1 MNYNETIINND
12 NSTNYLFRIF
22 ISGISFIG
30 LVSGSMIKEYI
41 EIILE
46 DKIDKDKME
55 KNKIDQDK
63 DKIE

>member
-12 NSTNYLFRIF
+12 NSTNYLFWIF

-30 LVSGSMIKEYI
+30 LVSGSMIIEYI

-46 DKIDKDKME
+46 DK
-55 KNKIDQDK
+55 NKIDK